1 MALYKLQKE
10 IDEKRAEIRTDDYA
24 MSIGEWMSLYVG
36 GELDIHPEF
45 QRFYRWDS
53 WQKSRLIE
61 SILLGIPIPP
71 IFVFQRRDGIWDVVD
86 GLQRLSTIFEFAGI
100 LRDENRNLL
109 PPLELEKTEY
119 LPALEGVT
127 WGYDSSLR
135 QGELPLVQPSL
146 IEEEEPYLKTLDATQ
161 RLLIKRAKIHVSII
175 LKESDE
181 RSKYD
186 LFQRLNTGGS
196 SLSSQ
201 ELRNCILVSINHEM
215 YDWLRQLSDYENF
228 TSYVNLT
235 DRAISEQ
242 YDVELVLRFLIFR
255 NLGIEELRSIGDLDD
270 FLTSRMRKMAES
282 REYDREGEAR
292 YFKETFDLIARTSK
306 GDSFRRYDAAK
317 GRFVGGFLV
326 SAFEAVA
333 LGIGYNL
340 DLITEKHIEIEAR
353 VKKLW
358 QMREFIESAGSG
370 IRASTRI
377 PKVIS
382 LGRKLFRP

>member
-1 MALYKLQKE
+1 LFPEVLLQ
-10 IDEKRAEIRTDDYA
+10 
-24 MSIGEWMSLYVG
+24 S
-36 GELDIHPEF
+36 
-45 QRFYRWDS
+45 
-53 WQKSRLIE
+53 E
-61 SILLGIPIPP
+61 SAPHLANAP
-71 IFVFQRRDGIWDVVD
+71 
-86 GLQRLSTIFEFAGI
+86 